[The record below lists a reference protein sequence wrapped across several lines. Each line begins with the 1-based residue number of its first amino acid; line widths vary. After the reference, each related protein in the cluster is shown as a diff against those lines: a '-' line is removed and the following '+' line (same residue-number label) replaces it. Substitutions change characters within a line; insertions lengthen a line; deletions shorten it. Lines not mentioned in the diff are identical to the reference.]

1 MGSTNSVKFKQ
12 IKFFAL
18 LLSSLLVNIILRCEN
33 LLMKVDSFSWK
44 SSMFKIKSQESIP
57 QIQIPHPTPMFKLP
71 TTRHGWQSNAH
82 GSPREGRGG
91 RGRGNEGDRR
101 GILIETAESDLIC
114 TWMMANNWN
123 FKITSVKC
131 YTSHMYIVL
140 YVQLLH
146 RK

>member
-33 LLMKVDSFSWK
+33 LLMKVDSFSWNPPFLK
-44 SSMFKIKSQESIP
+44 LNHKKVFHRFKFPTLPRQCSNF
-57 QIQIPHPTPMFKLP
+57 PHLGMDDNQMPMD
-71 TTRHGWQSNAH
+71 RQ
-82 GSPREGRGG
+82 GRGG
-91 RGRGNEGDRR
+91 GGERGNEGGRG

>member
-1 MGSTNSVKFKQ
+1 MGSMNSVKFKQ

-18 LLSSLLVNIILRCEN
+18 MLSSLLVNIILQCEN
-33 LLMKVDSFSWK
+33 LLMRVDSFSWK
-44 SSMFKIKSQESIP
+44 SSMFK
-57 QIQIPHPTPMFKLP
+57 HGMFKLP
-71 TTRHGWQSNAH
+71 TPGHGWQSNAH
-82 GSPREGRGG
+82 GLAREVGG
-91 RGRGNEGDRR
+91 GRGNEGGRG